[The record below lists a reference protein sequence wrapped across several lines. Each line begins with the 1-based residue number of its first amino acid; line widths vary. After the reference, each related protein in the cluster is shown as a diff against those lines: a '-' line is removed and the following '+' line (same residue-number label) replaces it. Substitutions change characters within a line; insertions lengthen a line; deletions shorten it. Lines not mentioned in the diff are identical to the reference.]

1 MKKNTKQK
9 KKWKKKQKKKK
20 NKLCRLAIKGDLLE
34 WKDSWG
40 LYGLGGWEASASS
53 QMSPGA

>member
-9 KKWKKKQKKKK
+9 KKQKKKKKK